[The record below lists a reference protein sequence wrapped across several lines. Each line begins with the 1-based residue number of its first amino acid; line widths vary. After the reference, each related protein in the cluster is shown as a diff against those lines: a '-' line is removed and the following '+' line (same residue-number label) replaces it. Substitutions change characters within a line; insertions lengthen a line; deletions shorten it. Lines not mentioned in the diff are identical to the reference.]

1 MVTQMNVW
9 EAKTHVSRLLQRVMN
24 GELVIIAKARKPV
37 TRLSPIEAAPEPRS
51 PRDDGG
57 EVAIAADFDAL
68 LPAVCVSAIAKAKR
82 LRSNPNTSPMS
93 GRRNAFFSRT

>member
-24 GELVIIAKARKPV
+24 GERVIIAKARKPV
-37 TRLSPIEAAPEPRS
+37 ARLSPIEAAPEPRS

-68 LPAVCVSAIAKAKR
+68 LPAVCVSASGVDSVPS
-82 LRSNPNTSPMS
+82 LEYQPCQSPS
-93 GRRNAFFSRT
+93 